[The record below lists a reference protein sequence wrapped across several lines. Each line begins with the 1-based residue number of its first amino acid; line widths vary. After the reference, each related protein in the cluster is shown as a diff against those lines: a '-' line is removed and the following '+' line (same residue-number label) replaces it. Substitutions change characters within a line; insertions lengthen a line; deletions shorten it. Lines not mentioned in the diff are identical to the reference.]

1 MCQILGMSE
10 HPNPVEVGRKANE
23 LAAEFGLAAYREA
36 MKRAAA
42 DGTDKDFW
50 EAVAAE
56 LSPHCSVKRL
66 R

>member
-1 MCQILGMSE
+1 MCEKADMSE

-23 LAAEFGLAAYREA
+23 LAAEFGLGAYREA
-36 MKRAAA
+36 MKRAESA
-42 DGTDKDFW
+42 DKDFW

-56 LSPHCSVKRL
+56 LSPHCSVKRT

>member
-1 MCQILGMSE
+1 MCQIPGMSE
-10 HPNPVEVGRKANE
+10 QPNPVDVGRKANE
-23 LAAEFGLAAYREA
+23 LAAEFGLGAYREA

-42 DGTDKDFW
+42 DGADRDFW

-56 LSPHCSVKRL
+56 LSPHCSVKRT

>member
-1 MCQILGMSE
+1 MCQIPGMSE
-10 HPNPVEVGRKANE
+10 YPNPVEVGRKANE

-42 DGTDKDFW
+42 DGADKDFW

-56 LSPHCSVKRL
+56 LSPHCSVKR
-66 R
+66 RR